1 MSAGV
6 ILVDQQGRILLQ
18 LRDDRPDIMFPGHW
32 GITGGAGHKGE
43 SPQETASREVLEE
56 TGLSVSHMAPFKVYR
71 FSRPEKGCEYIQ
83 HFFYARTDSPAD
95 QMTVGEGQC
104 LRFIAP
110 EELDGLPIAYNH
122 REVLAEFVTSP
133 EYQACLDGAISPKED
148 EEALDHL
155 RQALA
160 SGADWFTAL
169 TEAIALWRQPEETL
183 NGRRYRYLIEG
194 EAFDWLL
201 LAERLCEAAD
211 GIPAEEK
218 EALLFFGRL
227 PVELGEGQF
236 RRLLGPA
243 KHRAHLNY
251 RYGVT
256 VEEALQ
262 LAVEEEL
269 HKERRCHVWSGDGGV
284 QETAFERIYDRPR
297 EDLLADFRE
306 ARGFPQSD
314 SITYGELKEFTY
326 WLFKHRLRRSDP
338 ARVASDTRKALARLS
353 EVEEASRRRQAA
365 RSSLPQAGGSPSV
378 VVDVEE
384 GAR

>member
-6 ILVDQQGRILLQ
+6 ILLDPQGRILLQ
-18 LRDDRPDIMFPGHW
+18 LRDDRPDIMYPGHW
-32 GITGGAGHKGE
+32 GITGGASHKGE
-43 SPQETASREVLEE
+43 TPRETASREVLEE
-56 TGLSVSHMAPFKVYR
+56 TGLRVSDMVPFKEYR
-71 FSRPEKGCEYIQ
+71 FSRPEEGCEYIQ
-83 HFFYARTDSPAD
+83 HIFYAVTDRPAD
-95 QMTVGEGQC
+95 KMTVGEGQR
-104 LRFIAP
+104 LRFVAP
-110 EELDGLPIAYNH
+110 EEMDGLLVAYNH
-122 REVLAEFVTSP
+122 REVLAEFVASPQYHACLNGAVSP
-133 EYQACLDGAISPKED
+133 EED

-155 RQALA
+155 RQAVA
-160 SGADWFTAL
+160 SGADWFAAL
-169 TEAIALWRQPEETL
+169 MEAIALWQRPDETV

-236 RRLLGPA
+236 RELLGPA

-251 RYGVT
+251 LYGVT

-269 HKERRCHVWSGDGGV
+269 HKERRCHALSADHRA

-297 EDLLADFRE
+297 QELLADFRRE
-306 ARGFPQSD
+306 RGLLQSD

-326 WLFKHRLRRSDP
+326 WLFKHRLRRCDP
-338 ARVASDTRKALARLS
+338 ARVASDTRKALAQIS
-353 EVEEASRRRQAA
+353 ELEATSRSRRAA
-365 RSSLPQAGGSPSV
+365 PASLPQADDPPGV
-378 VVDVEE
+378 VVDVGE

>member
-1 MSAGV
+1 M
-6 ILVDQQGRILLQ
+6 DPQGCILLQ

-32 GITGGAGHKGE
+32 GITGGTGQKGE
-43 SPQETASREVLEE
+43 TPQETASREVLEE
-56 TGLSVSHMAPFKVYR
+56 TGLCVSHLAPFKVYR
-71 FSRPEKGCEYIQ
+71 FSRPEEGCEYIQ
-83 HFFYARTDSPAD
+83 HIFYALTDRPAD
-95 QMTVGEGQC
+95 EMAVGEGQR
-104 LRFIAP
+104 LRFVAP

-122 REVLAEFVTSP
+122 RQVLAEFVASP
-133 EYQACLDGAISPKED
+133 QYQACLNGAISPEED

-160 SGADWFTAL
+160 SGADWFAAL
-169 TEAIALWRQPEETL
+169 LEAIALWRRPEETV

-211 GIPAEEK
+211 GLPTEEK

-227 PVELGEGQF
+227 PVELGEDQF
-236 RRLLGPA
+236 KKLLGPA

-251 RYGVT
+251 LYGVT

-269 HKERRCHVWSGDGGV
+269 HKERRCHAWSADRRA
-284 QETAFERIYDRPR
+284 QETAFERIYGRPR
-297 EDLLADFRE
+297 EDLLADFRG
-306 ARGFPQSD
+306 ARGLPQSD
-314 SITYGELKEFTY
+314 GITYGELKEFTY
-326 WLFKHRLRRSDP
+326 WLFKHRLRRCDP
-338 ARVASDTRKALARLS
+338 ARVASDTRKALAQLS
-353 EVEEASRRRQAA
+353 ELEAASRRRQAA
-365 RSSLPQAGGSPSV
+365 RSSLPHADDSPGV